1 MFCLKA
7 KHIKNMD
14 IRIKTTKLSLSADLK
29 EYIEKKMNMLDKYL
43 GGVSVSNCDV
53 EIEYALNKQ
62 TSGDVYR
69 AEVNLSLPGTVLRVE
84 KMEPTVNKA
93 IDKVKD
99 HLILSIKKY
108 KEKKIRQKKRQ
119 VIELL
124 FIK

>member
-108 KEKKIRQKKRQ
+108 KEKKLDKKRG
-119 VIELL
+119 
-124 FIK
+124 K